1 MKISPDDSSQQVG
14 DRVGQNYLQVNKN
27 KTEIILF
34 GLKEQLNNK
43 DDKPD
48 YRSGCSLG
56 LRSDEERPHQFSGFY
71 IGFL

>member
-1 MKISPDDSSQQVG
+1 MT
-14 DRVGQNYLQVNKN
+14 QVNKLVIEWDKN
-27 KTEIILF
+27 LQLNKDKTEIIPF
-34 GLKEQLNNK
+34 GLKEQLNHK

-48 YRSGCSLG
+48 YRSGCSLE